1 MGGAFV
7 RPPKFSKLIK
17 YFEKSSLFIVVV
29 LEELMCISI
38 LLHLAWRALPMPPA
52 SEGGRRAWSPSALIY
67 SGGGVAPP
75 PYLFN

>member
-38 LLHLAWRALPMPPA
+38 LLLHLAWRAPHK
-52 SEGGRRAWSPSALIY
+52 
-67 SGGGVAPP
+67 VHK
-75 PYLFN
+75 

>member
-38 LLHLAWRALPMPPA
+38 LLHIAWRAPQPRL
-52 SEGGRRAWSPSALIY
+52 
-67 SGGGVAPP
+67 
-75 PYLFN
+75 

>member
-38 LLHLAWRALPMPPA
+38 LLHIAWRAPQPLLYLKT
-52 SEGGRRAWSPSALIY
+52 RK
-67 SGGGVAPP
+67 
-75 PYLFN
+75 PYATRY

>member
-1 MGGAFV
+1 MEVKGGAFV

-38 LLHLAWRALPMPPA
+38 LLHIAWRAPQPVHKLTFFKIIIRAEPA
-52 SEGGRRAWSPSALIY
+52 
-67 SGGGVAPP
+67 
-75 PYLFN
+75 LFKS

>member
-38 LLHLAWRALPMPPA
+38 LLLHLAWRAPQPVHKLTFFKIIIRAEPA
-52 SEGGRRAWSPSALIY
+52 
-67 SGGGVAPP
+67 
-75 PYLFN
+75 LFKS